1 EQSRGTRWRR
11 AALSRGGD
19 VPHRPEPDSRSTHRL
34 VGANGS
40 GKSTLIKLIAGQL
53 EPTVGR
59 CSVFVEAAH
68 LDQHLAVLDPATPV
82 LDQLLMANPTTDE
95 GRLRSRLALLGL
107 DARAVAQLP
116 WKLSGGERVRAAL
129 ARVLY
134 AESPAQLL
142 LLDEPDNHL
151 DL

>member
-1 EQSRGTRWRR
+1 
-11 AALSRGGD
+11 
-19 VPHRPEPDSRSTHRL
+19 
-34 VGANGS
+34 
-40 GKSTLIKLIAGQL
+40 
-53 EPTVGR
+53 
-59 CSVFVEAAH
+59 SVFVEAAH
-68 LDQHLAVLDPATPV
+68 LDQHLAVLDPTTPV

-116 WKLSGGERVRAAL
+116 GKLSGGERVRAAL

-151 DL
+151 DLASTEALQAMLRQ